1 MSSKPSNG
9 DSSSSQL
16 TEPNAAEHT
25 TARQPLP
32 ETDVPQSSTDTAN
45 PDAPLTAQA
54 PLRTAP
60 TEDPVP
66 APDQNSENLAKKSVG
81 DNVQE
86 SAATAPLSVSGRNES
101 TSEQTTNSTDD
112 SDTLNF
118 PEELNTLKHELS
130 EINIDQ
136 TTRLVTVENRL
147 NRLRKLLP
155 PDSLQLTETLAALTA
170 SLQIKLAQNA
180 GYQLEME
187 SATKNLVSKLDAL
200 VSAET
205 IDSQISTV
213 LEDWRSIQSNLNN
226 SSGEVRARIKEMAN
240 PFKEKIQ
247 ALREQ
252 ALALAAEKKKSLI
265 QQMETLIQADLT
277 MRDRAQTINKLHQQ
291 WKGLGRSSLNEELWQ
306 QFKTASDQAYEPCKA
321 HFKARKQEMAT
332 NLQTRKALCESLEKS
347 IATFAESPPDIAALN
362 KLLREADAEWKKSAP
377 VEQSKIKSLQKRYYG
392 LLEALRK
399 FRKKLNRDSV
409 ATKTSLISR
418 AQELIDF
425 EDKREAMARAKALQ
439 QEWKTAGA
447 SSYKED
453 KQLWEQFREACDKIF
468 AKPDSSKLKK
478 RAATNVADQEIQK
491 TLDALQT
498 FNALSDEELRA
509 ASGDFNATVRA
520 FVGVLDH
527 RTKKQ
532 RGRLIDQFNHLKRNL
547 DSRFRALPDKK
558 SQILLER
565 IRAHTQL
572 LDKVEGQLLTG
583 AEDFSEVKARFEAE
597 AWQQLDPTDDPEL
610 DSLLQGRASDVLS
623 TNDALE
629 YQKCATAAE
638 SRLRELCIRLEIKA
652 GADTPESDRAQRM
665 SLQLAQLQSGFG
677 QNKSSQSENVQFAH
691 RSRLLSLCLG
701 PIEPKALA
709 SLQERLNESFLR
721 LLRR

>member
-16 TEPNAAEHT
+16 TEPSAAEHT
-25 TARQPLP
+25 TAKQPLP
-32 ETDVPQSSTDTAN
+32 ETDVPQSSTETAN
-45 PDAPLTAQA
+45 SDAPLTAQA

-60 TEDPVP
+60 AEDLVP
-66 APDQNSENLAKKSVG
+66 APVQNSENLAKKSVG

-101 TSEQTTNSTDD
+101 TSEQTINSTDD
-112 SDTLNF
+112 SDTLSF

-130 EINIDQ
+130 AINIDQ
-136 TTRLVTVENRL
+136 TTRLVTVENKL

-155 PDSLQLTETLAALTA
+155 PDSLQLTETQVALTA
-170 SLQIKLAQNA
+170 SLQTKLAQNF

-187 SATKNLVSKLDAL
+187 GATKNLVSKLDAL
-200 VSAET
+200 ISAET

-265 QQMETLIQADLT
+265 QQMETLNQADLT

-321 HFKARKQEMAT
+321 HFNARKQEMAT
-332 NLQTRKALCESLEKS
+332 NLKTRKALCESLEQS
-347 IATFAESPPDIAALN
+347 IATFTESPPDIAALN

-399 FRKKLNRDSV
+399 FRKKLNRDSA
-409 ATKTSLISR
+409 ATKTSLISQ

-439 QEWKTAGA
+439 QEWKTAGP

-453 KQLWEQFREACDKIF
+453 KQLWKQFREVCDKIF
-468 AKPDSSKLKK
+468 AKPDSSKPRK

-491 TLDALQT
+491 TLDALQK

-509 ASGDFNATVRA
+509 ARGDFIATVRA
-520 FVGVLDH
+520 FTSALDH

-532 RGRLIDQFNHLKRNL
+532 RSRLIDQFNHLKRNL
-547 DSRFRALPDKK
+547 DFRFRALPDKK

-565 IRAHTQL
+565 ILAHTQL
-572 LDKVEGQLLTG
+572 LDRVERQLLTG

-638 SRLRELCIRLEIKA
+638 SRLRELCILLEIRA
-652 GADTPESDRAQRM
+652 SADTPESDRAQRM

-677 QNKSSQSENVQFAH
+677 QNKSSESENIQFAH

-701 PIEPKALA
+701 PIEPQALA
-709 SLQERLNESFLR
+709 SLQGRLNESFLR

>member
-1 MSSKPSNG
+1 MSSHPSNG
-9 DSSSSQL
+9 DSISSQL

-25 TARQPLP
+25 TAKQPLP

-45 PDAPLTAQA
+45 SVAPLTVQA
-54 PLRTAP
+54 PLQTAP
-60 TEDPVP
+60 VEEPVP

-86 SAATAPLSVSGRNES
+86 SAATAPLSVSGPDDS
-101 TSEQTTNSTDD
+101 TSEQTINSKGD

-130 EINIDQ
+130 AINIDQ

-155 PDSLQLTETLAALTA
+155 PDSLQLTETLATLTA
-170 SLQIKLAQNA
+170 SLQTKLAENA

-200 VSAET
+200 ISAET

-226 SSGEVRARIKEMAN
+226 SSGEVRARIKEMAS

-265 QQMETLIQADLT
+265 QQMETLNQADLT

-306 QFKTASDQAYEPCKA
+306 QFKTASDQAYEPCKT

-347 IATFAESPPDIAALN
+347 IATFTESPPDIAALN
-362 KLLREADAEWKKSAP
+362 TLLREADAEWKKSAP
-377 VEQSKIKSLQKRYYG
+377 VEQSKIKSIQKRYYG

-409 ATKTSLISR
+409 ATKTSLISQ
-418 AQELIDF
+418 AQELIDS
-425 EDKREAMARAKALQ
+425 EDKHEAMARAKALQ
-439 QEWKTAGA
+439 QEWKTAGP

-468 AKPDSSKLKK
+468 AKSDSSKPRK
-478 RAATNVADQEIQK
+478 RAATNVANQEIQK
-491 TLDALQT
+491 ILDALQT
-498 FNALSDEELRA
+498 FSALSDEELRA
-509 ASGDFNATVRA
+509 ARGDFNATVRA
-520 FVGVLDH
+520 F
-527 RTKKQ
+527 
-532 RGRLIDQFNHLKRNL
+532 
-547 DSRFRALPDKK
+547 
-558 SQILLER
+558 
-565 IRAHTQL
+565 
-572 LDKVEGQLLTG
+572 TG
-583 AEDFSEVKARFEAE
+583 A
-597 AWQQLDPTDDPEL
+597 L
-610 DSLLQGRASDVLS
+610 
-623 TNDALE
+623 
-629 YQKCATAAE
+629 
-638 SRLRELCIRLEIKA
+638 
-652 GADTPESDRAQRM
+652 
-665 SLQLAQLQSGFG
+665 
-677 QNKSSQSENVQFAH
+677 
-691 RSRLLSLCLG
+691 
-701 PIEPKALA
+701 
-709 SLQERLNESFLR
+709 
-721 LLRR
+721 

>member
-1 MSSKPSNG
+1 MSSKPSND
-9 DSSSSQL
+9 DSNSFQL
-16 TEPNAAEHT
+16 TKPNAAEHT
-25 TARQPLP
+25 TAKQPLP

-60 TEDPVP
+60 AEDPVP

-81 DNVQE
+81 NSVQE

-130 EINIDQ
+130 AINIDQ

-180 GYQLEME
+180 GHQLRME

-200 VSAET
+200 ISSET
-205 IDSQISTV
+205 VDSQISTV

-247 ALREQ
+247 ALRER

-265 QQMETLIQADLT
+265 QKMETLNQADLA

-347 IATFAESPPDIAALN
+347 IATFTESPPDIAALN

-409 ATKTSLISR
+409 ATKTSLISQ

-439 QEWKTAGA
+439 QEWKTAGP

-453 KQLWEQFREACDKIF
+453 KQLWEQFREVCDKIF
-468 AKPDSSKLKK
+468 AKPDSSKPRK

-491 TLDALQT
+491 TLDALQK

-509 ASGDFNATVRA
+509 ARGDFIATVRA
-520 FVGVLDH
+520 FTSALDH

-532 RGRLIDQFNHLKRNL
+532 RSRLIDQFNHLKRNL
-547 DSRFRALPDKK
+547 DFRFRALPDKK

-565 IRAHTQL
+565 ILAHTQL
-572 LDKVEGQLLTG
+572 LDRVERQLLTG

-638 SRLRELCIRLEIKA
+638 SRLRELCILLEIRA
-652 GADTPESDRAQRM
+652 SADTPESDRAQRM

-677 QNKSSQSENVQFAH
+677 QNKSSESENVQFAH

-701 PIEPKALA
+701 PIEPQALA

>member
-9 DSSSSQL
+9 DSGSSQL
-16 TEPNAAEHT
+16 TEPSAAEPT
-25 TARQPLP
+25 TAKQPLP
-32 ETDVPQSSTDTAN
+32 KTDLPQSSTDTAK
-45 PDAPLTAQA
+45 PDVPLTAQA
-54 PLRTAP
+54 PLRTTLA
-60 TEDPVP
+60 EDPVS
-66 APDQNSENLAKKSVG
+66 ATDQDSENFAKKSVG

-86 SAATAPLSVSGRNES
+86 SAAPAPLSVNGRNKS
-101 TSEQTTNSTDD
+101 TSEQPINSTAESD
-112 SDTLNF
+112 SLNF
-118 PEELNTLKHELS
+118 PEELNTLKNELS
-130 EINIDQ
+130 AININQ

-155 PDSLQLTETLAALTA
+155 PDSLQLTKTLTALIA
-170 SLQIKLAQNA
+170 SLQTKLAENER
-180 GYQLEME
+180 YQLEME

-200 VSAET
+200 ISAET
-205 IDSQISTV
+205 IDSQMSTV
-213 LEDWRSIQSNLNN
+213 LEDWRSIQANLNN

-265 QQMETLIQADLT
+265 QQMETLNQADLT
-277 MRDRAQTINKLHQQ
+277 MRDRTQTINKLHQQ
-291 WKGLGRSSLNEELWQ
+291 WKVLGRSCLNDELWQ
-306 QFKTASDQAYEPCKA
+306 QFKIASDQAYEPCKA

-332 NLQTRKALCESLEKS
+332 NLQTRKALCESIEKS
-347 IATFAESPPDIAALN
+347 IATFTESPPDIAALN

-409 ATKTSLISR
+409 ATKTSLISQ

-439 QEWKTAGA
+439 QEWKTAGP

-453 KQLWEQFREACDKIF
+453 KQLWEQFRAACDKIF
-468 AKPDSSKLKK
+468 AKPDSSKPKK
-478 RAATNVADQEIQK
+478 QAATNAADHEIQK
-491 TLDALQT
+491 TLDALQK

-509 ASGDFNATVRA
+509 ARGGINAAVRA
-520 FVGVLDH
+520 FTGALDH
-527 RTKKQ
+527 RAKKQ

-558 SQILLER
+558 SQILIER

-572 LDKVEGQLLTG
+572 LDNVERQLLTG
-583 AEDFSEVKARFEAE
+583 TEDFSQIKARFEAE
-597 AWQQLDPTDDPEL
+597 VWQKLDPTEDPEL
-610 DSLLQGRASDVLS
+610 DSLLQGRASVVLS
-623 TNDALE
+623 TNDPLE
-629 YQKCATAAE
+629 YHKCATAAE
-638 SRLRELCIRLEIKA
+638 SRLRELCILLEIRA
-652 GADTPESDRAQRM
+652 GADSPETDRAQRM

-677 QNKSSQSENVQFAH
+677 QNKSSQSEDIQFAH

-701 PIEPKALA
+701 PIEPQALA

-721 LLRR
+721 LLRH

>member
-9 DSSSSQL
+9 DSSSSQF

-25 TARQPLP
+25 TAKQPLP
-32 ETDVPQSSTDTAN
+32 ETDVPQSSTDTAK
-45 PDAPLTAQA
+45 PDSPLTAQA
-54 PLRTAP
+54 PLRTARA
-60 TEDPVP
+60 EGPVP

-101 TSEQTTNSTDD
+101 TSEQTTNSTDN

-118 PEELNTLKHELS
+118 REELNTLKNELS
-130 EINIDQ
+130 AIDIDQ
-136 TTRLVTVENRL
+136 TTRLVTIENRL

-155 PDSLQLTETLAALTA
+155 PESLQLTETLTALTT
-170 SLQIKLAQNA
+170 SLQPKLAENA
-180 GYQLEME
+180 EYQLEME
-187 SATKNLVSKLDAL
+187 GATKNLVSKLEAL
-200 VSAET
+200 INAET
-205 IDSQISTV
+205 VDSQISTV
-213 LEDWRSIQSNLNN
+213 LENWRSIQVNLSN

-265 QQMETLIQADLT
+265 QQMETLDQADLT
-277 MRDRAQTINKLHQQ
+277 IRDRAQTINKLHQQ
-291 WKGLGRSSLNEELWQ
+291 WKVLGRSSLNDELWQ
-306 QFKTASDQAYEPCKA
+306 QFKTASDRAYEPCKA

-332 NLQTRKALCESLEKS
+332 NFQSRMALCESLEKS
-347 IATFAESPPDIAALN
+347 IASFNESQPNTAALN
-362 KLLREADAEWKKSAP
+362 KLLREADSEWRKSAP
-377 VEQSKIKSLQKRYYG
+377 VEQSKIKPLQKRYYG
-392 LLEALRK
+392 LLESLRK

-409 ATKTSLISR
+409 ATKTSLISKAR
-418 AQELIDF
+418 ELIDF
-425 EDKREAMARAKALQ
+425 EDKREAMSRAKALQ
-439 QEWKTAGA
+439 QEWKTAGPT
-447 SSYKED
+447 SYKED

-468 AKPDSSKLKK
+468 VKSDSAKPRK
-478 RAATNVADQEIQK
+478 RAATNLAGQEIQK
-491 TLDALQT
+491 TLDALQK

-509 ASGDFNATVRA
+509 VKGDFNAAVRA
-520 FVGVLDH
+520 FTGALNH

-532 RGRLIDQFNHLKRNL
+532 RSQLLDQFNHLKRSL

-558 SQILLER
+558 SQILIER

-572 LDKVEGQLLTG
+572 LEKVERQLLTG
-583 AEDFSEVKARFEAE
+583 AEDFSEVKARFENE
-597 AWQQLDPTDDPEL
+597 AWQKLDPTDDTEL

-623 TNDALE
+623 KNDQLE

-638 SRLRELCIRLEIKA
+638 SRLRELCILLEIRA
-652 GADTPESDRAQRM
+652 GADTPESDRSQRM

-677 QNKSSQSENVQFAH
+677 QNKTSQSENIQFAH

-701 PIEPKALA
+701 PIEPQALS
-709 SLQERLNESFLR
+709 SLQERMNESFLR

>member
-9 DSSSSQL
+9 DSSSTQL

-25 TARQPLP
+25 TAKQPLP
-32 ETDVPQSSTDTAN
+32 VTDVPQSSTDTAN

-60 TEDPVP
+60 AEDPVP

-81 DNVQE
+81 NSVQE

-118 PEELNTLKHELS
+118 PKELNTLKHELS
-130 EINIDQ
+130 AINIDQ

-155 PDSLQLTETLAALTA
+155 PDSLQPTETLASLTA

-180 GYQLEME
+180 DYQLEME
-187 SATKNLVSKLDAL
+187 STTKNLVSKLDAL
-200 VSAET
+200 ISAET
-205 IDSQISTV
+205 TDSQRSSV
-213 LEDWRSIQSNLNN
+213 LEDWRSIQNNLNN
-226 SSGEVRARIKEMAN
+226 SSGKVRARIKEMTN
-240 PFKEKIQ
+240 PFKDKIQ

-252 ALALAAEKKKSLI
+252 ALTLAAEKKKSLI
-265 QQMETLIQADLT
+265 QQMETLNQADLA

-347 IATFAESPPDIAALN
+347 IATFTESPPDIAALN

-409 ATKTSLISR
+409 ATKTSLISQ

-439 QEWKTAGA
+439 QEWKTAGP
-447 SSYKED
+447 SSYTED

-468 AKPDSSKLKK
+468 AKPDSSKPRK
-478 RAATNVADQEIQK
+478 RAATTVADQKIQK

-509 ASGDFNATVRA
+509 ARGDFNATVRA
-520 FVGVLDH
+520 FAGVLDH

-532 RGRLIDQFNHLKRNL
+532 RSRLIDQFNHLKRNL

-597 AWQQLDPTDDPEL
+597 AWQHLDPTDDPEL

-629 YQKCATAAE
+629 YKRCATAAE
-638 SRLRELCIRLEIKA
+638 SRLRELCIQLEIRA

-701 PIEPKALA
+701 PIEPQALA

>member
-1 MSSKPSNG
+1 MSSKPPNG

-25 TARQPLP
+25 TAKQPLP
-32 ETDVPQSSTDTAN
+32 ETDVPQSSSDTAN

-60 TEDPVP
+60 AEDPVP
-66 APDQNSENLAKKSVG
+66 APDQNSENLAKKSAG

-86 SAATAPLSVSGRNES
+86 SPATAPLSVSGPDDS
-101 TSEQTTNSTDD
+101 TSEQTINSTGD

-118 PEELNTLKHELS
+118 SEELNTLKHELS
-130 EINIDQ
+130 AINIDQ

-155 PDSLQLTETLAALTA
+155 PDSLQLTETLATLTA
-170 SLQIKLAQNA
+170 SLQTKLAANA
-180 GYQLEME
+180 GHQLEME

-200 VSAET
+200 ISAET
-205 IDSQISTV
+205 VDSQISIV

-265 QQMETLIQADLT
+265 QQMETLNQADLP

-291 WKGLGRSSLNEELWQ
+291 WKGLGRSNLNEELWQ

-347 IATFAESPPDIAALN
+347 IATFTESPPDIAALN
-362 KLLREADAEWKKSAP
+362 KLLREADAEWKRSAP

-409 ATKTSLISR
+409 ATKTSLISQ

-425 EDKREAMARAKALQ
+425 EDRREAMARAKALQ
-439 QEWKTAGA
+439 QEWKTAGP

-468 AKPDSSKLKK
+468 AKPDTSKPRK

-498 FNALSDEELRA
+498 FNALSDAELRA
-509 ASGDFNATVRA
+509 ARGDFNATVRA
-520 FVGVLDH
+520 FIGALDH

-532 RGRLIDQFNHLKRNL
+532 RSRLIDQFNHLKRNL
-547 DSRFRALPDKK
+547 DARFRALPDKK
-558 SQILLER
+558 SQILIEQ

-597 AWQQLDPTDDPEL
+597 AWQQLDPTNDPEL

-638 SRLRELCIRLEIKA
+638 SRLRELCILLEIRA
-652 GADTPESDRAQRM
+652 GADSPESDRAQRM

-691 RSRLLSLCLG
+691 RSRLLSLCMG
-701 PIEPKALA
+701 PIESKALT